1 MRPVPVR
8 GASRVIPSI
17 LRFDPFSSRRIKGP
31 SAVSFEPVRS
41 PPASPSSSRQANAA
55 SVGTED
61 FQTAFAKVLGLTLV
75 IPNVLGAVSA
85 AVPGAA
91 PIVSPLNSFTEIAK
105 AYYGMSNRA
114 AMRRRFNIVGV
125 TECAG
130 LCSCFSFAF
139 DGDVEQT
146 DDFCCY
152 LCCFPCAVCQET
164 RHMRRH
170 NLGDIG
176 RRFAPY
182 GQRYWYGY
190 EGGEIDYVNGGDGR
204 PPGGYAPPGPQMFP
218 APRK

>member
-1 MRPVPVR
+1 M
-8 GASRVIPSI
+8 
-17 LRFDPFSSRRIKGP
+17 
-31 SAVSFEPVRS
+31 
-41 PPASPSSSRQANAA
+41 
-55 SVGTED
+55 GTED

-75 IPNVLGAVSA
+75 IPTVPGAVAA

-182 GQRYWYGY
+182 GQRYGYGYGY